1 MIHQLSAVHFI
12 AKETGQDGSIGKG
25 TQLHDTASFILTLPG
40 KILDISALNSQHK
53 FRDRGKKQGAVDA
66 IEHLEEA
73 GLGIVHRERATRGT
87 ALVSITIGANCP
99 GTSGTVPDLE
109 LSSRV
114 PHGTCFLCEMSR
126 KFYSPELS
134 NNYNLPVMLVYG
146 TRSLWALNN
155 ALLACGWS

>member
-1 MIHQLSAVHFI
+1 MLRERILQTVTHQIQFATYIFI
-12 AKETGQDGSIGKG
+12 ALGPHNQKNPVQS
-25 TQLHDTASFILTLPG
+25 
-40 KILDISALNSQHK
+40 KIKLC
-53 FRDRGKKQGAVDA
+53 DR
-66 IEHLEEA
+66 
-73 GLGIVHRERATRGT
+73 
-87 ALVSITIGANCP
+87 TIGANCP

-134 NNYNLPVMLVYG
+134 NNYNLPVMLVYR

-155 ALLACGWS
+155 ALLVVGGVNREVTYPTHL